1 MRIIITGGGT
11 GGHIYPALALARH
24 IRKCN
29 PGAELLFVGA
39 NGGMEETLIPQA
51 GFELE
56 TLPVRGIPRKLNTRL
71 LQVFYLMGKSTS
83 QAGKILEKFKPAFV
97 IGTGG
102 YAAAPLAVA
111 ALRRR
116 IKVLIHEQNVL
127 PGRTNR
133 LLAPFA
139 YKVCLSFET
148 SRRYFIRRNNL
159 ITTGNPRASEVGGLD
174 RKKARSMLNMDPDL
188 PFLLAAGGSQGAHVL
203 NQSMMDFLFLSSAH
217 KNFKVLYVTGER
229 YYEEVTSRTK
239 ALKIPQIYG
248 GRLQIR
254 PYQQEMPLAM
264 AAADLMI
271 TRAGATTIAELTA
284 LGLPAVIVPSP
295 NVAHNHQLINALE
308 LSRQGAAVLLEEKGI
323 NGVKLQQTVLNL
335 FNKPDELSQMSENSK
350 KLGHPEAAENIYS
363 LFAGAQESGDRIQ

>member
-24 IRKCN
+24 IRQVN

-39 NGGMEETLIPQA
+39 SGGMEETLIPQA

-71 LQVFYLMGKSTS
+71 LQVFYLMGKSTR

-139 YKVCLSFET
+139 YKVCLSFEA
-148 SRRYFIRRNNL
+148 SRRHFIRRNNL
-159 ITTGNPRASEVGGLD
+159 ITYGQSPRFRSGGSG
-174 RKKARSMLNMDPDL
+174 REKARSILNMDPDL

-217 KNFKVLYVTGER
+217 KNFQVLYVTGER
-229 YYEEVTSRTK
+229 YYEEVISRTK
-239 ALKIPQIYG
+239 ALKDSPD
-248 GRLQIR
+248 IR
-254 PYQQEMPLAM
+254 RTP
-264 AAADLMI
+264 ADSP
-271 TRAGATTIAELTA
+271 
-284 LGLPAVIVPSP
+284 LPAGYAPG
-295 NVAHNHQLINALE
+295 H
-308 LSRQGAAVLLEEKGI
+308 GG
-323 NGVKLQQTVLNL
+323 GG
-335 FNKPDELSQMSENSK
+335 PDD
-350 KLGHPEAAENIYS
+350 HPGRSY
-363 LFAGAQESGDRIQ
+363 DYC